1 MTKKVR
7 LKSQL
12 LGTGGSDFAL
22 EANISFAPPVYKLSN
37 ILHNFEIPTALFT
50 RFLRIE
56 V

>member
-1 MTKKVR
+1 MTQKVK

-12 LGTGGSDFAL
+12 LEIGGNDFTLKAH
-22 EANISFAPPVYKLSN
+22 ISSKPPVCELSN

-50 RFLRIE
+50 RFLKIE